1 MKVSIRYLIYGAMFG
16 LMFPVVSSMIVC
28 IRDYGVVTPECLINT
43 QMNDVLM
50 WVIDTAPFFLG
61 IFAYFVGLKQ
71 ESINKINASLYETI
85 ASQTKGLKVVN
96 SSLQREIEER
106 KRREQELIEAREA
119 AEQGV
124 RSKDQ
129 FLSNMSHEIR
139 TPMNGILGMSNIL
152 LNTNLDENQHKYLKA
167 IDYSAKNLLVI
178 INDILDLSKINAEK
192 LELDKSNF
200 KIKDVIKSVEH
211 SLRFKAQEKGI
222 DLDIKLNENLPKV
235 ISGDPVRFGQILLNL
250 AGNAVK
256 FTDQGSVLIQCKL
269 EAEFDNVFRI
279 KVEVID
285 TGIGIENDRINTI
298 FESFTQASPE
308 VSTKYGGTGLGLP
321 ISRRLI
327 ELHHGTLKVKSKPGE
342 GSNFTFTLDFG
353 TPLAD
358 TASSTNERQVFM
370 APEERSN
377 VQILLVEDNQI
388 NQMVAQNLLTKYGF
402 SLDIANHGKEAIEKV
417 KLKDYDVIL
426 MDVQMP
432 EMNGLEATKYIR
444 TQLSGDKS
452 KVKIIA
458 MTASVL
464 KREIEICLEAGMDD
478 YIPKPYNPQELYD
491 KIIRLVG

>member
-1 MKVSIRYLIYGAMFG
+1 MKVSVRYLIYGSLFG

-28 IRDYGVVTPECLINT
+28 IRDFGVVTPQCLLYT
-43 QMNDVLM
+43 QTHDILM

-61 IFAYFVGLKQ
+61 VFAYFVGLKQ
-71 ESINKINASLYETI
+71 ESINRINEGLNETVTL
-85 ASQTKGLKVVN
+85 QTKGLTEMN
-96 SSLQREIEER
+96 NSLQREIEER
-106 KRREQELIEAREA
+106 KRREQELIDAREA
-119 AEQGV
+119 AEEGIK
-124 RSKDQ
+124 SKDQ

-139 TPMNGILGMSNIL
+139 TPMNGILGMANIL
-152 LNTNLDENQHKYLKA
+152 LDTDLSESQLKYLKA

-200 KIKDVIKSVEH
+200 KIIDVFKSVEH

-222 DLDIKLNENLPKV
+222 DLDIKLNENLPLV

-256 FTDQGSVLIQCKL
+256 FTDQGSVLVQCKL
-269 EAEFDNVFRI
+269 EAEFDDVCRI

-285 TGIGIENDRINTI
+285 TGIGIEKDRINTI

-308 VSTKYGGTGLGLP
+308 VSTKYGGTGFGLP

-327 ELHHGTLKVKSKPGE
+327 DLHNGTLKVNSKPGE

-353 TPLAD
+353 RPLKGAVTPAD
-358 TASSTNERQVFM
+358 RTQVFM
-370 APEERSN
+370 APEKRSN

-388 NQMVAQNLLTKYGF
+388 NQMVAQNLLTRYGF

-417 KLKDYDVIL
+417 RVKDYDVIL

-432 EMNGLEATKYIR
+432 EMNGLEATRYIR
-444 TQLSGDKS
+444 TQLPSDKNR
-452 KVKIIA
+452 VKIIA